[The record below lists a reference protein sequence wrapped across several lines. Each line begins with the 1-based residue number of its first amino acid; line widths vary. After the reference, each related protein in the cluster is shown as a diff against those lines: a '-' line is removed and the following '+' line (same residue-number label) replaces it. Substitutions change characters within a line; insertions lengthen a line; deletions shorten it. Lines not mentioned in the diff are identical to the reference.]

1 VKLINYSLLL
11 FISIFIFLSFVIEPV
26 RFGENDQTN
35 FSNDLPEIN
44 LNIAL
49 DDNVSAAESSDIA
62 INNLQ
67 DDIRTSFSPAWT
79 VKVGSYDDLNELES
93 DLNELKKIGYKVY
106 SLYDGEDKLNYSL
119 FIGPTLKREDSV
131 EIQKEI
137 SNLQRFN
144 PEVLRYE

>member
-1 VKLINYSLLL
+1 MKLINYSLLL

-26 RFGENDQTN
+26 RFEETDQTN

-49 DDNVSAAESSDIA
+49 DDNVSAAESSDID
-62 INNLQ
+62 INTLQ
-67 DDIRTSFSPAWT
+67 DDIKTSFSPAWT

-93 DLNELKKIGYKVY
+93 DLNELKKKGYKVY

-119 FIGPTLKREDSV
+119 FIGPTLKREDSL

-137 SNLQRFN
+137 SNIPRFN
-144 PEVLRYE
+144 PEVVRYD

>member
-1 VKLINYSLLL
+1 MKLINYSLLL

-26 RFGENDQTN
+26 RFEETDKTN
-35 FSNDLPEIN
+35 FSNDLPKIN

-49 DDNVSAAESSDIA
+49 DDNLSEAEPSDID
-62 INNLQ
+62 INTLQ

-79 VKVGSYDDLNELES
+79 VKVGSYNDMKQLES

-131 EIQKEI
+131 KIQKEI

>member
-1 VKLINYSLLL
+1 MKLINYSLLL

-49 DDNVSAAESSDIA
+49 DDNVSAAESSDID
-62 INNLQ
+62 INTLQ

-93 DLNELKKIGYKVY
+93 DLNELKKKGYKVY
-106 SLYDGEDKLNYSL
+106 SLYEGEDKLNYSL
-119 FIGPTLKREDSV
+119 FIGPTLKREDSL

-137 SNLQRFN
+137 SNIPRFN
-144 PEVLRYE
+144 PEVVRYD

>member
-1 VKLINYSLLL
+1 MKLINYSLLL

-26 RFGENDQTN
+26 RFEETDQTN

-49 DDNVSAAESSDIA
+49 DDNLSEAEPSDID
-62 INNLQ
+62 INTLK

-79 VKVGSYDDLNELES
+79 VKVGSYNDLNKLES
-93 DLNELKKIGYKVY
+93 DLNELKKMGYKVY

-119 FIGPTLKREDSV
+119 FIGPTLKREDSL

-137 SNLQRFN
+137 SNIPRFN
-144 PEVLRYE
+144 PEVVRYD

>member
-1 VKLINYSLLL
+1 MKFINYSLLL

-26 RFGENDQTN
+26 RFEETDKTN
-35 FSNDLPEIN
+35 FSNDLPKIN

-49 DDNVSAAESSDIA
+49 DDNLSEAEPSDID
-62 INNLQ
+62 INTLQ

-79 VKVGSYDDLNELES
+79 VKVGSYNDMKQLES

-131 EIQKEI
+131 KIQKEI
-137 SNLQRFN
+137 SNLQKFN

>member
-1 VKLINYSLLL
+1 MKLINYFLLL

-26 RFGENDQTN
+26 LFEDTDQTN

-49 DDNVSAAESSDIA
+49 DDNLSEPEPSDID
-62 INNLQ
+62 INTLQ

-79 VKVGSYDDLNELES
+79 VKVGSYNDLKQLEI

>member
-1 VKLINYSLLL
+1 MKLINYFLLL

-49 DDNVSAAESSDIA
+49 DDNVSAAESSDID
-62 INNLQ
+62 INTLQ
-67 DDIRTSFSPAWT
+67 DDIKTSFSPAWT

-93 DLNELKKIGYKVY
+93 DLNELKKKGYKVY

-119 FIGPTLKREDSV
+119 FIGPTLKREDSL

-137 SNLQRFN
+137 SNIPRFN
-144 PEVLRYE
+144 PEVVRYD

>member
-1 VKLINYSLLL
+1 MKLINYSLLL
-11 FISIFIFLSFVIEPV
+11 FISIFVFLSFVIDPV
-26 RFGENDQTN
+26 RFEETDQTN

-49 DDNVSAAESSDIA
+49 DDNLSEAELSDID
-62 INNLQ
+62 INTLQ

-79 VKVGSYDDLNELES
+79 VKVGSYNDLKQLES

-137 SNLQRFN
+137 SNIQRFN

>member
-1 VKLINYSLLL
+1 MKLINYSLLL
-11 FISIFIFLSFVIEPV
+11 FISIFIFLSFVVEPV
-26 RFGENDQTN
+26 RFEETDQAN

-49 DDNVSAAESSDIA
+49 DDNLSEAEPSDID
-62 INNLQ
+62 INTLK

-79 VKVGSYDDLNELES
+79 VKVGSYNDLKELES

-131 EIQKEI
+131 KIQKEI

>member
-1 VKLINYSLLL
+1 MKLINYSLLL

-49 DDNVSAAESSDIA
+49 DDNVSAAESSDID
-62 INNLQ
+62 INTLQ
-67 DDIRTSFSPAWT
+67 DDIRTSFSRAWT
-79 VKVGSYDDLNELES
+79 VKVGAYDDLNELES
-93 DLNELKKIGYKVY
+93 DLNELKKKGYKVY
-106 SLYDGEDKLNYSL
+106 SLYDDEDRLNYSL
-119 FIGPTLKREDSV
+119 FIGPTLKREDSL

-137 SNLQRFN
+137 SNIPRFN
-144 PEVLRYE
+144 PEVVRYD

>member
-1 VKLINYSLLL
+1 MKLINYSLLL
-11 FISIFIFLSFVIEPV
+11 FISIFIFLSFVVEPV
-26 RFGENDQTN
+26 RFEETDQTN

-49 DDNVSAAESSDIA
+49 DDNVSVAESSDID
-62 INNLQ
+62 INTLQ

-79 VKVGSYDDLNELES
+79 VKVGSYNDLKELES

-131 EIQKEI
+131 KIQKEI

>member
-1 VKLINYSLLL
+1 MKLINYSLLL
-11 FISIFIFLSFVIEPV
+11 LISIFIFLSFVIEPV

-49 DDNVSAAESSDIA
+49 DDNVSAAESSDID
-62 INNLQ
+62 INTLQ

-79 VKVGSYDDLNELES
+79 VKVGSYNDLKQLES

>member
-49 DDNVSAAESSDIA
+49 DDNVSAAESSDID
-62 INNLQ
+62 INTLQ

-93 DLNELKKIGYKVY
+93 DLNELKKKGYKVY

-119 FIGPTLKREDSV
+119 FIGPTLKREDSL

-137 SNLQRFN
+137 SNIPRFN
-144 PEVLRYE
+144 PEVVRYD

>member
-1 VKLINYSLLL
+1 MKLINYSLLL
-11 FISIFIFLSFVIEPV
+11 FISIFIFLSFVVEPV
-26 RFGENDQTN
+26 RFEETDQAN

-49 DDNVSAAESSDIA
+49 DDNLSEAEPSDID
-62 INNLQ
+62 INTLK

-79 VKVGSYDDLNELES
+79 VKVGSYNDLKELES
-93 DLNELKKIGYKVY
+93 DLNELKNIGYKVY

-131 EIQKEI
+131 KIQKEI

-144 PEVLRYE
+144 PEVVRYD

>member
-1 VKLINYSLLL
+1 MKLINYSLLL

-26 RFGENDQTN
+26 RFGENNQTN

-49 DDNVSAAESSDIA
+49 DDNVSAAESSDID
-62 INNLQ
+62 INTLQ
-67 DDIRTSFSPAWT
+67 DDIRTSFSRAWT

-93 DLNELKKIGYKVY
+93 DLNELKKMGYKVY

-119 FIGPTLKREDSV
+119 FIGPTLKREDSL

-137 SNLQRFN
+137 STLQRFN
-144 PEVLRYE
+144 PEVVRYD

>member
-11 FISIFIFLSFVIEPV
+11 FISIFIFLSFVVEPV
-26 RFGENDQTN
+26 RFEETDQAN

-49 DDNVSAAESSDIA
+49 DDNLSEAEPLDID
-62 INNLQ
+62 INTLK
-67 DDIRTSFSPAWT
+67 DDIRTGFSPAWT
-79 VKVGSYDDLNELES
+79 VKVGSYNDLKELES

-119 FIGPTLKREDSV
+119 FIGPTLNRKDSL

-144 PEVLRYE
+144 PEVVRYD

>member
-1 VKLINYSLLL
+1 MKLINYSLLL
-11 FISIFIFLSFVIEPV
+11 FIIIFIFLSFVIEPV
-26 RFGENDQTN
+26 RFEETDQTN

-49 DDNVSAAESSDIA
+49 DDNLSEGEPSDID
-62 INNLQ
+62 INTLQ
-67 DDIRTSFSPAWT
+67 DDIRTSLSPAWT
-79 VKVGSYDDLNELES
+79 VKVGSYNDLKQLES

-119 FIGPTLKREDSV
+119 FVGPTLKREDSV

-137 SNLQRFN
+137 SNLQKFN

>member
-1 VKLINYSLLL
+1 MKLINYSLLL
-11 FISIFIFLSFVIEPV
+11 FISILLFLSFVIEPV
-26 RFGENDQTN
+26 RFEETDQTN

-49 DDNVSAAESSDIA
+49 DDNLSEVESSDID
-62 INNLQ
+62 INTLQ

-93 DLNELKKIGYKVY
+93 DLNELKKKGYKVY

-119 FIGPTLKREDSV
+119 FIGPTLKREDSL

-137 SNLQRFN
+137 SNIPRFN
-144 PEVLRYE
+144 PEVVRYD

>member
-1 VKLINYSLLL
+1 MKLINYSLLL
-11 FISIFIFLSFVIEPV
+11 LISIFIFLSFVIEPV

-49 DDNVSAAESSDIA
+49 DDNVSAAESSDID
-62 INNLQ
+62 INTLQ

-79 VKVGSYDDLNELES
+79 VKVGSYNDLKQLES
-93 DLNELKKIGYKVY
+93 DLNELKKMGYKVY

-119 FIGPTLKREDSV
+119 FIGPTLKREDSL

-137 SNLQRFN
+137 SNIPRFN
-144 PEVLRYE
+144 PEVVRYD

>member
-1 VKLINYSLLL
+1 M
-11 FISIFIFLSFVIEPV
+11 
-26 RFGENDQTN
+26 RFEETDKSN
-35 FSNDLPEIN
+35 FSNDLPKIN

-49 DDNVSAAESSDIA
+49 DDNLSEAEPSDID
-62 INNLQ
+62 INTLQ

-79 VKVGSYDDLNELES
+79 VKVGSYNDLKQLES

-131 EIQKEI
+131 KIQKEI
-137 SNLQRFN
+137 SNLQKFN

>member
-1 VKLINYSLLL
+1 MKLINYSLLL

-26 RFGENDQTN
+26 RFEEIDQTN

-49 DDNVSAAESSDIA
+49 DDNLFETEPSDID
-62 INNLQ
+62 INTLQ

-79 VKVGSYDDLNELES
+79 VKVGSYNDLKQLES

-131 EIQKEI
+131 KIQMEI

>member
-1 VKLINYSLLL
+1 MKLINYSLLL

-26 RFGENDQTN
+26 RFGKNDQTN

-49 DDNVSAAESSDIA
+49 DDNLSEAEPSDID
-62 INNLQ
+62 INTLQ
-67 DDIRTSFSPAWT
+67 DDIRTSFPPAWT
-79 VKVGSYDDLNELES
+79 VKVGSYNDLKQLES

-131 EIQKEI
+131 KIQKEI

>member
-1 VKLINYSLLL
+1 MKLINYFLLL

-49 DDNVSAAESSDIA
+49 DDNVSAAESSDID
-62 INNLQ
+62 INTLQ
-67 DDIRTSFSPAWT
+67 DDIRTSFSRAWT

-93 DLNELKKIGYKVY
+93 DLNELKKKGYKVY

-119 FIGPTLKREDSV
+119 FIGPTLKREDSL

-137 SNLQRFN
+137 SNIPRFN
-144 PEVLRYE
+144 PEVVRYD

>member
-1 VKLINYSLLL
+1 MKLIHYSLLL

-26 RFGENDQTN
+26 RFEETDQTN
-35 FSNDLPEIN
+35 FSNDLPETN

-49 DDNVSAAESSDIA
+49 DDNLSEAEPSDID
-62 INNLQ
+62 INTLQ

-79 VKVGSYDDLNELES
+79 VKVGSYNDLKQLES

-131 EIQKEI
+131 KIQKEI
-137 SNLQRFN
+137 SNLQKFN

>member
-1 VKLINYSLLL
+1 MKLINYSLLL

-26 RFGENDQTN
+26 RFGENNQTI

-49 DDNVSAAESSDIA
+49 DDNVSVAESSDID
-62 INNLQ
+62 INTLQ

-93 DLNELKKIGYKVY
+93 DLNELKKKGYKVY

-119 FIGPTLKREDSV
+119 FIGPTLKREDSI

-137 SNLQRFN
+137 SNIPRFN
-144 PEVLRYE
+144 PEVVRYD

>member
-1 VKLINYSLLL
+1 MKLINYSLLL

-49 DDNVSAAESSDIA
+49 DDNVSAAELSDID
-62 INNLQ
+62 INTLQ
-67 DDIRTSFSPAWT
+67 DDIKTSFSPAWT

-93 DLNELKKIGYKVY
+93 DLNELKKKGYKVY

-119 FIGPTLKREDSV
+119 FIGPTLKREDSL

-137 SNLQRFN
+137 SNIPRFN
-144 PEVLRYE
+144 PEVVRYD

>member
-1 VKLINYSLLL
+1 MKLINYSLLL

-26 RFGENDQTN
+26 RFEETDQTN
-35 FSNDLPEIN
+35 FLNDLPEIN

-49 DDNVSAAESSDIA
+49 DDNLSEAEPSDID
-62 INNLQ
+62 INTLQ

-93 DLNELKKIGYKVY
+93 DLNELKKKGYKVY

-119 FIGPTLKREDSV
+119 FIGPTLKREDSL

-137 SNLQRFN
+137 SNIPRFN
-144 PEVLRYE
+144 PEVVRYD

>member
-1 VKLINYSLLL
+1 MKLINYSLLL

-49 DDNVSAAESSDIA
+49 DDNLSEAEPSDID
-62 INNLQ
+62 INTLK
-67 DDIRTSFSPAWT
+67 DDIRTRFPPAWT
-79 VKVGSYDDLNELES
+79 VKVGSYNDLKELES

-119 FIGPTLKREDSV
+119 FIGPTLNRKDSL

-137 SNLQRFN
+137 SNIPRFN
-144 PEVLRYE
+144 PEVVRYD

>member
-1 VKLINYSLLL
+1 MKLINYSLLL

-26 RFGENDQTN
+26 RFWENDQTN

-49 DDNVSAAESSDIA
+49 GDNLSEAQPSDID
-62 INNLQ
+62 IITLQ
-67 DDIRTSFSPAWT
+67 DDIRTSFPPAWT
-79 VKVGSYDDLNELES
+79 VKVGSYNDLKQLEG
-93 DLNELKKIGYKVY
+93 DLDELKKAGYKVY

>member
-1 VKLINYSLLL
+1 MKLINYSLLL

-26 RFGENDQTN
+26 RFEETDQTN

-49 DDNVSAAESSDIA
+49 DDNVSAAESSDID
-62 INNLQ
+62 INTLQ

-93 DLNELKKIGYKVY
+93 DLNELKKKGYKVY

-119 FIGPTLKREDSV
+119 FIGPTLKREDSL

-144 PEVLRYE
+144 PEVVRYD

>member
-26 RFGENDQTN
+26 RFEETDQTN

-49 DDNVSAAESSDIA
+49 DDNLSEAEPLDID
-62 INNLQ
+62 INTLQ

-79 VKVGSYDDLNELES
+79 VKVGSYNDLKELES

-131 EIQKEI
+131 KIQKEI
-137 SNLQRFN
+137 SNLQKFN

>member
-1 VKLINYSLLL
+1 MKYRLLTFFVFLIFVSCSKFDSQDELDTNSN
-11 FISIFIFLSFVIEPV
+11 IFPFYDNLSE
-26 RFGENDQTN
+26 
-35 FSNDLPEIN
+35 
-44 LNIAL
+44 
-49 DDNVSAAESSDIA
+49 AELSDID
-62 INNLQ
+62 ITTLQ

-79 VKVGSYDDLNELES
+79 VKVGSYNDLKQLES

-137 SNLQRFN
+137 SNIQRFN

>member
-1 VKLINYSLLL
+1 MKLINYSLLL
-11 FISIFIFLSFVIEPV
+11 FISIFIFLSFVVEPV
-26 RFGENDQTN
+26 RFEETDQAN

-49 DDNVSAAESSDIA
+49 DDNVSAVESSDID
-62 INNLQ
+62 INTLQ

-79 VKVGSYDDLNELES
+79 VKVGSYNDLKQLES
-93 DLNELKKIGYKVY
+93 DLSELKKIGYKVY

-119 FIGPTLKREDSV
+119 FIGPTLNRKDSL

>member
-1 VKLINYSLLL
+1 MKLINYSLLL

-26 RFGENDQTN
+26 RFEETDQTN

-49 DDNVSAAESSDIA
+49 DDNLSEAESSEIDI
-62 INNLQ
+62 NTLQ

-79 VKVGSYDDLNELES
+79 VKVGSYNDLKELES

-106 SLYDGEDKLNYSL
+106 SLYDGKDKLNYTL
-119 FIGPTLKREDSV
+119 FIGPTLKREDSL
-131 EIQKEI
+131 EIQKEV
-137 SNLQRFN
+137 SSLQGFN
-144 PEVLRYE
+144 PEVVRYD

>member
-1 VKLINYSLLL
+1 MKLINYSLLL

-26 RFGENDQTN
+26 RFGENNQTN
-35 FSNDLPEIN
+35 FSNDLPEIS

-49 DDNVSAAESSDIA
+49 DDNVSVAESSDID
-62 INNLQ
+62 INTLQ

-93 DLNELKKIGYKVY
+93 DLNELKKKGYKVY

-119 FIGPTLKREDSV
+119 FIGPTLKREDSL

-137 SNLQRFN
+137 SNIPRFN
-144 PEVLRYE
+144 PEVVRYD

>member
-1 VKLINYSLLL
+1 MKLINYSLLL

-26 RFGENDQTN
+26 RFEETDQTN

-49 DDNVSAAESSDIA
+49 DDNLSEAEPSNIDI
-62 INNLQ
+62 NTLQ

-79 VKVGSYDDLNELES
+79 VKVGSYNDLNELES

-119 FIGPTLKREDSV
+119 FIGPTLNRKDSL

-137 SNLQRFN
+137 SNIPRFN
-144 PEVLRYE
+144 PEVVRYD